1 MEFSVIFDENFFK
14 IFKARW
20 LKTKEILL
28 LLVNLDELIRQG
40 LIKIT
45 TALTTIPKGKNT

>member
-14 IFKARW
+14 IFRTRW
-20 LKTKEILL
+20 LNTKEVLL

-45 TALTTIPKGKNT
+45 TALTSTPNSK